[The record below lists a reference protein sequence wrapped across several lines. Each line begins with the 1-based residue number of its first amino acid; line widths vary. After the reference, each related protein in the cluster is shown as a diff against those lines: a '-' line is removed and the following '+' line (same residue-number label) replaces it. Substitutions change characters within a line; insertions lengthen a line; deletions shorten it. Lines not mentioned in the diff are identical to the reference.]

1 MEKPVN
7 CVNCEQIDRKPD
19 THEDSFIGLMC
30 FTFVQIHKLAIT
42 GKYPIL
48 EKFYFLFGTYSILR
62 TVYLVEIVRVKS
74 CSPVVYE
81 FNL

>member
-1 MEKPVN
+1 MKTVSL
-7 CVNCEQIDRKPD
+7 
-19 THEDSFIGLMC
+19 DSCALA
-30 FTFVQIHKLAIT
+30 FVQIHKLAIT

-48 EKFYFLFGTYSILR
+48 EKFYFLFGTYSVLR

-81 FNL
+81 FNH